1 MGLEQIIKTALE
13 GVKGLSGHVYTAEA
27 LRDEPL
33 FAFYRVRTWS
43 EEDVLEGGTGLET
56 ADVEIHIVAGS
67 YTAMTATAALAAAA
81 VKGLRG
87 VQAGGVYIERV
98 RVSQQSPDLK
108 EMEVN
113 KFRRA
118 YVLRIDYQE
127 GE

>member
-1 MGLEQIIKTALE
+1 MGLEQSIKAALE
-13 GVKGLSGHVYTAEA
+13 GVRGLSGHVYTAEA

-56 ADVEIHIVAGS
+56 AEVEVHIVAGS

-127 GE
+127 GD

>member
-1 MGLEQIIKTALE
+1 MVPEQSIKTALE

-33 FAFYRVRTWS
+33 FAFYRVRAWS
-43 EEDVLEGGTGLET
+43 EADALGGGTRLE
-56 ADVEIHIVAGS
+56 AAEVEVHIVAES
-67 YTAMTATAALAAAA
+67 YAAMTATAALAAAA
-81 VKGLRG
+81 MKRLRG
-87 VQAGGVYIERV
+87 IQAGGVYIERV
-98 RVSQQSPDLK
+98 RVSQQSPDMK

-127 GE
+127 GD

>member
-1 MGLEQIIKTALE
+1 MGLEQSIKAALE

-56 ADVEIHIVAGS
+56 AEVEVHIVAGS

-81 VKGLRG
+81 MKGLRG

>member
-1 MGLEQIIKTALE
+1 MGLEQSIKAALE
-13 GVKGLSGHVYTAEA
+13 GVRGLSGHVYTAEA

-33 FAFYRVRTWS
+33 FAFYRVRSWS
-43 EEDVLEGGTGLET
+43 EEDTLGGGTGLET
-56 ADVEIHIVAGS
+56 AEVEIHIVAES
-67 YTAMTATAALAAAA
+67 YAAMTATAALAAAA

-87 VQAGGVYIERV
+87 VQTGGVYIERV

-127 GE
+127 GD

>member
-1 MGLEQIIKTALE
+1 MGLEQSIKAALE
-13 GVKGLSGHVYTAEA
+13 GVRGLSGHVYTAEA

-33 FAFYRVRTWS
+33 FAFYRVRTWN

-56 ADVEIHIVAGS
+56 AEVEIHIVAGS

-87 VQAGGVYIERV
+87 VQTGGVYIERV

>member
-1 MGLEQIIKTALE
+1 MGLEQSIKAALE

-56 ADVEIHIVAGS
+56 AEVEVHIVAGS

-87 VQAGGVYIERV
+87 VQTGGVYIERV

>member
-1 MGLEQIIKTALE
+1 MGLEQSIKAALE
-13 GVKGLSGHVYTAEA
+13 GVRGLSGHVYTAEA

-56 ADVEIHIVAGS
+56 AEVEIHIVAGS

-87 VQAGGVYIERV
+87 VQTGCVYIERV

>member
-1 MGLEQIIKTALE
+1 MGLEQSIKAALE
-13 GVKGLSGHVYTAEA
+13 GVRGLSGHVYTAEA

-43 EEDVLEGGTGLET
+43 EEDELEGGTGLET
-56 ADVEIHIVAGS
+56 AEVEVHIVAGS

-127 GE
+127 GD

>member
-1 MGLEQIIKTALE
+1 MVPEQSIKTALE
-13 GVKGLSGHVYTAEA
+13 GVKGLGGHVYTAEA

-56 ADVEIHIVAGS
+56 AEVEVHIVAGS
-67 YTAMTATAALAAAA
+67 YAAMTATAVLAAAA
-81 VKGLRG
+81 MKRLRG
-87 VQAGGVYIERV
+87 IQAGGVYIERV
-98 RVSQQSPDLK
+98 RITQQSPDMK

-127 GE
+127 GD

>member
-1 MGLEQIIKTALE
+1 MGLEQSIKAALE
-13 GVKGLSGHVYTAEA
+13 SVKGLSGHVYTAEA

-56 ADVEIHIVAGS
+56 AEVEIHIVAGS

-87 VQAGGVYIERV
+87 VQTGGVYIERV

>member
-1 MGLEQIIKTALE
+1 MGLEQSIKAALE

-56 ADVEIHIVAGS
+56 AEVEVHI
-67 YTAMTATAALAAAA
+67 
-81 VKGLRG
+81 

-127 GE
+127 GD

>member
-1 MGLEQIIKTALE
+1 MVPEQSIKTALE
-13 GVKGLSGHVYTAEA
+13 GVKGLKGHVYTAEA

-33 FAFYRVRTWS
+33 FAFYRVRSWS
-43 EEDVLEGGTGLET
+43 EEDTLGGGTRLET
-56 ADVEIHIVAGS
+56 AEVEIHIVAES
-67 YTAMTATAALAAAA
+67 YAAMTATAALAAAA

-87 VQAGGVYIERV
+87 IQAGGVYIERV
-98 RVSQQSPDLK
+98 RITQQSPDVK

>member
-1 MGLEQIIKTALE
+1 MGLEQSIKAALE

-56 ADVEIHIVAGS
+56 AEVEVHIVAGS

-81 VKGLRG
+81 MKGLQG

>member
-1 MGLEQIIKTALE
+1 MGLEQSIKAALE

-43 EEDVLEGGTGLET
+43 EEDVLEGGTGLE
-56 ADVEIHIVAGS
+56 AAEVEVHIVAGS

-127 GE
+127 GD

>member
-1 MGLEQIIKTALE
+1 MGLEQSIKAALE

-43 EEDVLEGGTGLET
+43 EEDVLEGGAGLET
-56 ADVEIHIVAGS
+56 AEVEVHIVAGS

-81 VKGLRG
+81 MKGLRG

>member
-1 MGLEQIIKTALE
+1 MGLEQSIKAALE
-13 GVKGLSGHVYTAEA
+13 GVRGLSGHVYTAEA

-56 ADVEIHIVAGS
+56 AEVEIHIVAGS
-67 YTAMTATAALAAAA
+67 YAAMTATAALAAAA

-87 VQAGGVYIERV
+87 VQTGGVYIERV